1 MAVLPSLLLA
11 CHLAG
16 VPVVQPQ
23 MGDPLAGLTELQVDR
38 FLLGLEAYQLNFTA
52 ETGLGPGFNQ
62 TSCASCHNNPVGGP
76 GAQLVTRF
84 GRMGKKGGFDPLI
97 ALGGSL
103 LQANALSETC
113 QEFIPS
119 IANVTSLRITPGTL
133 GYGLV
138 EAIPDESLLAVRD
151 SQSASVRGVARM
163 GTPIEGGDERVG
175 RFGWKAQL
183 ATVMSFSVDAS
194 LQEIGITSVLL
205 PVENAP
211 QGDWENV
218 LECDEVA
225 DPEDPVD
232 AMGVSYTQRVTDF
245 QRYLAAPPQMP
256 RSGMTGE
263 TVFVAAGCAS
273 CHPSAYTTADDPM
286 LEDVLRNV
294 EIKPYGDFLLHDM
307 GSAADGIADGSATVR
322 EMRTPPLWGVRRRNP
337 MWHDGRVGGGT
348 FETRVIEAI
357 ELHGASGSQ
366 GMAAAAA
373 FTGLSTADRSALVSF
388 LNSLGRAQFD
398 GNGDDR
404 VDLADLFADDI
415 GLVPCSMIDMVIG
428 PDDPC
433 AVHDLDEDGSVTMAD
448 AVYYASA
455 LGPLAIDCDG
465 DGVTDVLEIFTD
477 PALDADQD
485 GLLDGCTLCP
495 ADVSGNGV
503 VDTDDILAV
512 LSAWGPCGA
521 PACPGDVDGDGQ
533 AGVNDIL
540 MIISEWGDCP

>member
-1 MAVLPSLLLA
+1 MGQPLL
-11 CHLAG
+11 
-16 VPVVQPQ
+16 
-23 MGDPLAGLTELQVDR
+23 GLTEAQVER

-76 GAQLVTRF
+76 GAQMVTRF
-84 GRMGKKGGFDPLI
+84 GRMDKKGGFDPL
-97 ALGGSL
+97 ASLGGSL

-113 QEFIPS
+113 QEFIPDS
-119 IANVTSLRITPGTL
+119 ANVTSFRITPGTL

-138 EAIPDESLLAVRD
+138 EAIPDVSLLAVRD
-151 SQSASVRGVARM
+151 TQAVSVRGVARM

-194 LQEIGITSVLL
+194 LQEIGITSALL

-211 QGDWENV
+211 QGDWDNV
-218 LECDEVA
+218 LECDDVA
-225 DPEDPVD
+225 DPEDPID

-245 QRYLAAPPQMP
+245 QRFLAAPPQMP

-263 TVFVAAGCAS
+263 SIFIAAGCSA
-273 CHPSAYTTADDPM
+273 CHPASYTTADDPG

-294 EIKPYGDFLLHDM
+294 AIKPYGDFLLHDM
-307 GSAADGIADGSATVR
+307 GSAADGIADGSADVR

-366 GMAAAAA
+366 GIGAATA
-373 FTGLSTADRSALVSF
+373 FNELSTADRMAMVSF

-404 VDLADLFADDI
+404 VDLEDLHADGV
-415 GLVPCSMIDMVIG
+415 GLVPCSMIDMVIE
-428 PDDPC
+428 PDHPC
-433 AVHDLDEDGSVTMAD
+433 AVNDVDEDGAVTMAD
-448 AVYYASA
+448 AVYYAAA
-455 LGPLAIDCDG
+455 LGAEAIDCDG
-465 DGVTDVLEIFTD
+465 DGVADVLQIFQD
-477 PALDADQD
+477 PAIDADQD
-485 GLLDGCTLCP
+485 GALDGCIPCP

-512 LSAWGPCGA
+512 LSAWGPCED
-521 PACPGDVDGDGQ
+521 PECPGDADGDGE

-540 MIISEWGDCP
+540 MIISGWGNCP